1 MTRHIL
7 RLGAAI
13 VLALSCTAAS
23 PQANRGGA
31 PIYSCIDD
39 QGRRLTRDRYIA
51 ECSHKEQYIL
61 NADGSVREVV
71 PPTLTPDERARR
83 DEEARKRREDEQNR
97 KDAVK
102 ADRLLLQRYPDKP
115 AHDHDR
121 EGALADS
128 LAAIQSAEARLRE
141 LADERKRLLEEAEFY
156 RGRLMP
162 PALKQRLDNNEAA
175 AAAQRNAI
183 ANSQA
188 EQQRINAK
196 FDIQLE
202 RLRQLWGGAKP
213 GTLGPPVP

>member
-1 MTRHIL
+1 MR
-7 RLGAAI
+7 RG
-13 VLALSCTAAS
+13 VVSGLAVACGMSWAVDMYTCE
-23 PQANRGGA
+23 
-31 PIYSCIDD
+31 DD
-39 QGRRLTRDRYIA
+39 KGVRITRDRYIA
-51 ECSHKEQYIL
+51 ECRHKEQYIL

-102 ADRLLLQRYPDKP
+102 ADRLLLLRFPDKP
-115 AHDHDR
+115 KHDRDR

-128 LAAIQSAEARLRE
+128 RAAIQSAEARLRE

-162 PALKQRLDNNEAA
+162 AALKQRLDNNEAA

-196 FDIQLE
+196 FDVQLE
-202 RLRQLWGGAKP
+202 RLRQLWGGAQP

>member
-1 MTRHIL
+1 MTRHIM
-7 RLGAAI
+7 RVGAAI
-13 VLALSCTAAS
+13 VLAVSCAAACA
-23 PQANRGGA
+23 QANRGGV
-31 PIYSCIDD
+31 PIYSCTDD

-51 ECSHKEQYIL
+51 ECRHKEQYIL

-102 ADRLLLQRYPDKP
+102 ADRLLLLRFPDKP
-115 AHDHDR
+115 KHDRDR

-128 LAAIQSAEARLRE
+128 RAAIQSAEARLRE

-156 RGRLMP
+156 RGRLLP
-162 PALKQRLDNNEAA
+162 AALKQRLDNNEAA

-196 FDIQLE
+196 FDVQLE
-202 RLRQLWGGAKP
+202 RLRQLWGGAQP